1 MQEEIKK
8 IKYLLSKGRMTS
20 QEEALLLA
28 FVREHVNPNFKK
40 GCNCKGGS
48 KKLFKAAKSAI
59 AKIEAELKAKEELQ
73 AKVQSE
79 GLTQC
84 AVCDTLFKAK
94 NKNHKYCSEECRNS
108 K

>member
-1 MQEEIKK
+1 MQEEINK

-28 FVREHVNPNFKK
+28 FVREHVNPKFKK
-40 GCNCKGGS
+40 NCNCKGGS

-59 AKIEAELKAKEELQ
+59 AKLEADIVKMEK
-73 AKVQSE
+73 E
-79 GLTQC
+79 GLIQC
-84 AVCDTLFKAK
+84 PVCDTMFKPK
-94 NKNHKYCSEECRNS
+94 NKNHKYCSSDCRDN